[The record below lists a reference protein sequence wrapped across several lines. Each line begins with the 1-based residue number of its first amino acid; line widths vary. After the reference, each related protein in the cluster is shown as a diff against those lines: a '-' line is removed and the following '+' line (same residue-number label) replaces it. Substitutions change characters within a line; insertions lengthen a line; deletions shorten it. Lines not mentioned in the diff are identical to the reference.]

1 MTNYSLIEVVSSTH
15 SKSARRSIA
24 FIVPTLCVGMPPV
37 TLCVTHRWSD
47 AGCIPTQR
55 VTAIKLRKNYDK
67 ANTYV
72 DKSPLTPLFQRGGI
86 SIFFAFFAELV
97 RKRASPFEKG
107 GLRGI
112 FKIHNIMIINTL
124 FLNLMVVTQRVGTM
138 TIHTVPS

>member
-1 MTNYSLIEVVSSTH
+1 MAILLGRYLAQSASSL
-15 SKSARRSIA
+15 
-24 FIVPTLCVGMPPV
+24 VPT
-37 TLCVTHRWSD
+37 RS
-47 AGCIPTQR
+47 
-55 VTAIKLRKNYDK
+55 VTAIELRKNYDK

-112 FKIHNIMIINTL
+112 FKIHNIMIINIL
-124 FLNLMVVTQRVGTM
+124 FLNLMAVTRSVGT
-138 TIHTVPS
+138 I